1 LRLHVTP
8 PKEHRT
14 ARGRR
19 PIVALIAG
27 ILAAATLA
35 GCDGDGDPLAER
47 QTEVAERQAEVAA
60 RGAEVMPFDLDATTH
75 RFERTETGLVQTVT
89 ADDPDD
95 GEQIALIREH
105 LEDEAS
111 RFAAGDFDDP
121 AAIHGEDMPGLTTL
135 RDGAAEIDIQLEQLA
150 DGARLVYTTEDPG
163 LIEAL
168 HQWAEAQVSDHGD
181 HAEHGG

>member
-1 LRLHVTP
+1 VTSP
-8 PKEHRT
+8 IEHQY

-19 PIVALIAG
+19 PIVALISG

-35 GCDGDGDPLAER
+35 GCEDDGGALAER
-47 QTEVAERQAEVAA
+47 QAEVAERQAEVAA

-75 RFERTETGLVQTVT
+75 RFEPTETGLIQMVT
-89 ADDPDD
+89 ADDPQD
-95 GEQIALIREH
+95 GGQIALIREH

-121 AAIHGEDMPGLTTL
+121 AAIHGDDMPGLTTL
-135 RDGAAEIDIQLEQLA
+135 RDGAAEIDIQLEQLD
-150 DGARLVYTTEDPG
+150 DGARLVYTANDPR

-181 HAEHGG
+181 HAEHGN

>member
-1 LRLHVTP
+1 VTSP
-8 PKEHRT
+8 IEHQY

-19 PIVALIAG
+19 PIVALISG

-35 GCDGDGDPLAER
+35 GCDADGGAS
-47 QTEVAERQAEVAA
+47 AERQAEVAA

-75 RFERTETGLVQTVT
+75 RFEPTETGLIQMVT
-89 ADDPDD
+89 ADDPQD

-105 LEDEAS
+105 LEEEAS

-121 AAIHGEDMPGLTTL
+121 AAIHGDDMPGLTTL
-135 RDGAAEIDIQLEQLA
+135 RDGAAEIDIQLEQLD
-150 DGARLVYTTEDPG
+150 DGARLVYTTDDPR

-168 HQWAEAQVSDHGD
+168 HRWAEAQVSDHGD
-181 HAEHGG
+181 HAEHGN

>member
-1 LRLHVTP
+1 MTSP
-8 PKEHRT
+8 IEHQY

-19 PIVALIAG
+19 PIVALISG

-35 GCDGDGDPLAER
+35 GCEDDGGALAER
-47 QTEVAERQAEVAA
+47 QAEVAERQAEVAA

-75 RFERTETGLVQTVT
+75 RFEPTETGLIQMVT
-89 ADDPDD
+89 ADDPQD
-95 GEQIALIREH
+95 GGQIALIREH

-121 AAIHGEDMPGLTTL
+121 AAIHGDDMPGLTTL
-135 RDGAAEIDIQLEQLA
+135 RDGAAEIDIQLEQLD
-150 DGARLVYTTEDPG
+150 DGARLVYTADDPR

-181 HAEHGG
+181 HAEHGN